1 MPPGPK
7 TTARCWCCG
16 SSVRTRKRFGQ
27 HFLQH
32 RAILDR
38 IVAALAPAPGDLVL
52 EIGPGPGGL
61 TEALAARGARV
72 VAIEKD
78 RDLVPLAQGRV
89 PEARIVEGDALALDW
104 RAIAAAGP
112 DQPLLVTG
120 NIPYN
125 ITSPLLDRALLPP
138 RPARIVFLVQK
149 EVAERL
155 AAAPGGKTYGA
166 LTVGVQAVAGVEK
179 LFTVPA
185 GAFTPPPKVESA
197 VVRIVPLADPMVED
211 ADLAAFRRLV
221 VGLFGFRRKQLVRGL
236 RELTGWPAERVVLAL
251 ERAGLAV
258 SARPETVEPR
268 AFAGLLRVLIDG
280 GWRPD

>member
-1 MPPGPK
+1 M
-7 TTARCWCCG
+7 
-16 SSVRTRKRFGQ
+16 
-27 HFLQH
+27 
-32 RAILDR
+32 
-38 IVAALAPAPGDLVL
+38 AALAPGPGDLVL
-52 EIGPGPGGL
+52 EIGPGPGAL

-78 RDLVPLAQGRV
+78 RDLAPLAQGRV
-89 PEARIVEGDALALDW
+89 PGARIVEGDALTLDW
-104 RAIAAAGP
+104 REVAGAEP
-112 DQPLLVTG
+112 HQPLLVTG

-155 AAAPGGKTYGA
+155 AAPPGGKTYGS

-197 VVRIVPLADPMVED
+197 VVRIVPLAHPLVRD
-211 ADLAAFRRLV
+211 ADVAAFRRLV
-221 VGLFGFRRKQLVRGL
+221 VGLFGFRRKQLARGL
-236 RELTGWPAERVVLAL
+236 RELTGWPADQVTGAL
-251 ERAGLAV
+251 ERAGLAA
-258 SARPETVEPR
+258 SARPETVEPQG
-268 AFAGLLRVLIDG
+268 FADLLGVLIDG